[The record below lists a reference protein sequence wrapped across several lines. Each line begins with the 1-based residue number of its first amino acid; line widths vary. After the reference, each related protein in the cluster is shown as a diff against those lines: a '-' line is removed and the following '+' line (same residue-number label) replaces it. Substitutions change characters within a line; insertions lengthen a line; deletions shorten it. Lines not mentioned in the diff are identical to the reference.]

1 VLQAEDGQTWEDWDF
16 SMDEGEFCEMIVRM
30 AIALRSPL
38 EFSQGLYIRAFTH
51 FGDWARL
58 EMCNVQ
64 FSQNP
69 RPRK

>member
-38 EFSQGLYIRAFTH
+38 EFSQGLYIV
-51 FGDWARL
+51 RL
-58 EMCNVQ
+58 HI
-64 FSQNP
+64 
-69 RPRK
+69 